1 MTLQALRRRFGRAES
16 LTTVGLLI
24 AVIAVNAA
32 LQDGFFS
39 GYTVR
44 SNLLTIVPL
53 ALVTVG
59 QTIVIVGGGLDLS
72 VGAIVSLVN
81 VTVAATAGTVG
92 LGPALLL
99 GIAVGL
105 AAGVFNGVC
114 VALLRL
120 QPIIAT
126 FASSFVFFG
135 LALWIMPTP
144 GGTLPLSLYDAY
156 AGGFLGIPTTVWLLV
171 AVAAGWLVLRRSR
184 YGKYLYAVGGD
195 EAAAFASGIPVP
207 RVKLIAYTLGGGFA
221 ALSALTLSAQI
232 MSGDSRVGASY
243 ALLSITAVVI
253 GGTRLSGGA
262 GGVLG
267 SLVGAVV
274 LALITNIIFFANV
287 PSFYQELVSGLIVI
301 AALAGTS
308 LPALRRAT

>member
-1 MTLQALRRRFGRAES
+1 MTLQALWQRFGRAEY
-16 LTTVGLLI
+16 LTTIGLLV
-24 AVIAVNAA
+24 AVITVNAV
-32 LQDGFFS
+32 LQNGFFS
-39 GYTVR
+39 EYTIR

-59 QTIVIVGGGLDLS
+59 QTIIIVGGGLDLS
-72 VGAIVSLVN
+72 IGAIVSLVN
-81 VTVAATAGTVG
+81 VTIAATAGTIG

-99 GIAVGL
+99 GMGVGL
-105 AAGVFNGVC
+105 TAGIFNGVC

-126 FASSFVFFG
+126 FASYFVFSG

-144 GGTLPLSLYDAY
+144 GGTIPLALYNAY
-156 AGGFLGIPTTVWLLV
+156 AGGFVGVPTTVWLLA
-171 AVAAGWLVLRRSR
+171 AVAAGWLALRRSR

-195 EAAAFASGIPVP
+195 EGAAFASGIPVP

-221 ALSALTLSAQI
+221 ALSAMTLSAQI

-274 LALITNIIFFANV
+274 LALITNIIFFAYI